1 MLITQTGCEVLTTG
15 VPKDI
20 DDIEKLM
27 AGRGKQMRPM
37 SMDPDEILSRVEKG
51 LWAPLPGIPAQL
63 HMVPEPRPGQ
73 KAYFEVEDA
82 SLKAGVLI
90 LLYKKDDRLWM
101 VLTRRKE
108 RVLHHRGQ
116 ISLPRGGGQHPG
128 ESLEATALRETVE
141 ELGPDLVS
149 VRVLGR
155 LTPLYIPPSNY
166 CIYPTVAFVPGDPT
180 FRPQP
185 DEVAEVIEVPVD
197 YLADPAHTR
206 RETWSLGG
214 RPVEVPFYEYEGH
227 KI

>member
-1 MLITQTGCEVLTTG
+1 
-15 VPKDI
+15 
-20 DDIEKLM
+20 
-27 AGRGKQMRPM
+27 
-37 SMDPDEILSRVEKG
+37 MDPAAILRRVEKG
-51 LWAPLPGIPAQL
+51 LWAPLPGIAAQL
-63 HMVPEPRPGQ
+63 RMVTEPRPGQ
-73 KAYFEVEDA
+73 KAYFEVEDT

-90 LLYKKDDRLWM
+90 LLYEKDGRLWM
-101 VLTRRKE
+101 LLTQRTE

-116 ISLPRGGGQHPG
+116 ISLPGGEQHPG

-166 CIYPTVAFVPGDPT
+166 CIYPTVAFVPGVPA

-197 YLADPAHTR
+197 HLADPANVR
-206 RETWSLGG
+206 RETWTLGG
-214 RPVEVPFYEYEGH
+214 QPVEVPYYEYEGH
-227 KI
+227 KIWGATAMVLAEFLALLDRPE